1 MTEAMVFAWVNKDKR
16 YLISTRGY
24 LEEGEAMLKHI
35 WRHVS
40 AGVNVDDNMVYL
52 DIPKLVSA

>member
-1 MTEAMVFAWVNKDKR
+1 
-16 YLISTRGY
+16 
-24 LEEGEAMLKHI
+24 MLKHI

-52 DIPKLVSA
+52 DIPKRTIEKPL